1 MTVAA
6 DIDDRIAKCQKIL
19 EGDPNSQIFAALAEA
34 HRKKGELDR
43 AFRICQ
49 NGLKIH
55 PSYGSAHVVMAKINM
70 DRGMF
75 DWAEAEVNKAIE
87 IDGNSRG
94 IELLLAEIHIYKGE
108 FASAIRLLKKLH
120 AADPNN
126 SQIKKLLDIARR
138 IPEEQKLM
146 MKAGPRKEAS
156 RSETE
161 KPEAE
166 APAEPVSQSL
176 TPAELIREAL
186 RIEHLD
192 GALYINGEGLVVDS
206 EWTLKMDAGACGA
219 TLAEVSNT
227 LSKELVRAQFGTA
240 GSLLV
245 EASETVFYIVR
256 IEPDMFVFVGDK
268 HLNLG
273 GLRMRIAALIDNVE
287 INGSGH

>member
-75 DWAEAEVNKAIE
+75 DWAEAEVNKAVE

-146 MKAGPRKEAS
+146 MDADRREEAS
-156 RSETE
+156 Q
-161 KPEAE
+161 PESGDSGE
-166 APAEPVSQSL
+166 APAEPARQPL
-176 TPAELIREAL
+176 TPGELLREAL
-186 RIEHLD
+186 QMEHLD
-192 GALYINGEGLVVDS
+192 GALYINSEGLVVES
-206 EWTLKMDAGACGA
+206 EWTLEMDAGTCGA
-219 TLAEVSNT
+219 TLAEVSNV
-227 LSKELVRAQFGTA
+227 LSKELVRAQFGKA
-240 GSLLV
+240 GSLLI
-245 EASETVFYIVR
+245 EANEAVFYIVR
-256 IEPDMFVFVGDK
+256 MDHGMFVFVGDK
-268 HLNLG
+268 QLNLG